1 MGLPSCARMGCGTFH
16 FHAPCAAVSFI
27 PRCPLPTGG
36 EHGQDIRGLS
46 RNTRNPLPSL
56 WNCKAKTDIH
66 IYIYYII
73 IPGQGV
79 QDVQALGKRQNFKHR
94 EKKKKYIYIC
104 LKTSCWNIKSCE
116 VGTQLSSC
124 LSLNTCSMYVW
135 PWEDAWPST
144 SWQEKCCHN
153 AEVNNSPALQCSGF
167 LHHKLGLLIW
177 KT

>member
-1 MGLPSCARMGCGTFH
+1 MLHVPRLASSRDVPSPRVESMVKTYVVSVGTPETH
-16 FHAPCAAVSFI
+16 
-27 PRCPLPTGG
+27 CPLSGTAK
-36 EHGQDIRGLS
+36 QRQTYVYIFIILLS
-46 RNTRNPLPSL
+46 LARECRMCRL
-56 WNCKAKTDIH
+56 WEKGRILNI
-66 IYIYYII
+66 
-73 IPGQGV
+73 G
-79 QDVQALGKRQNFKHR
+79 R
-94 EKKKKYIYIC
+94 KKKIYIYIC